1 MSWAE
6 MSYNRYCDDLTLSQR
21 CEAEDEFRDIGD
33 YYYESEQTD
42 LFIQYC
48 D

>member
-6 MSYNRYCDDLTLSQR
+6 MSYNKYDDLTLSQR
-21 CEAEDEFRDIGD
+21 CEVEDEFKDIGD

-42 LFIQYC
+42 LFIFNC
-48 D
+48 N